1 MTRLMLAAFVAIT
14 TFVATTAMLRSHPP
28 GPRPPVSLSSQQLS
42 TPTGREP
49 LPVEVI
55 DDMTFVSPPANN
67 E

>member
-1 MTRLMLAAFVAIT
+1 
-14 TFVATTAMLRSHPP
+14 MLRSHPP

-49 LPVEVI
+49 LPVEVM